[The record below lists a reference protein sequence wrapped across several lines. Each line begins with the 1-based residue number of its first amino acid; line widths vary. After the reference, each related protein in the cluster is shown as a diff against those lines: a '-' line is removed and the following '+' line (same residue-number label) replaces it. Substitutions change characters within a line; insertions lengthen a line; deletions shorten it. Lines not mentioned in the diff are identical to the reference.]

1 MSGGD
6 SPVWWLLVIV
16 AGGVYVERCMEPD
29 WNQVFGSAGRAAISL
44 VPAFDDVT
52 LITSATGAM
61 RSRVDTLAVVYGF
74 VAQCVDS
81 TIAITFDYVH
91 PLAVPLIS
99 PSPTTIPR
107 QSPLHAGA
115 DIVLRFGMLETDVIV
130 DADIAVYDPQSA
142 FTPEPFHENGSCAGR
157 LAVVLNG
164 FEAAALTKNPRVEDA
179 ARQILSTEHA
189 EVVVVKRG
197 SRGALVATA
206 DGIETVPA
214 YRSESVWSI
223 GSGDIF
229 AAAFTFFWA
238 KAGLPPREAADLAS
252 RAVSVYCESR
262 SMPLLDPSELSHRL
276 PVTWKPGRVYLAGP
290 FFNLAQ
296 RWLIEET
303 RNAFQSQGL
312 EVFSPLHDVG
322 RGTADQ
328 VAPADLEGL
337 CKCDRMLAMID
348 GADVGTIFEVGY
360 ARARDLPIVAF
371 AQAMPPED
379 LKMIVGSGVRV
390 VADFTTAIFETAWL

>member
-1 MSGGD
+1 M
-6 SPVWWLLVIV
+6 IV
-16 AGGVYVERCMEPD
+16 AGGVYVERCMEPE
-29 WNQVFGSAGRAAISL
+29 WQQVFGSAGRAAIAL
-44 VPAFDDVT
+44 VPAFGEVT
-52 LITSATGAM
+52 LMTSATEGM
-61 RSRVDTLAVVYGF
+61 RRRVDALAAVYGF
-74 VAQCVDS
+74 VAQCADS
-81 TIAITFDYVH
+81 SVAIAFDYVH

-99 PSPTTIPR
+99 PPPNTVER
-107 QSPLHAGA
+107 QPPLKANA

-130 DADIAVYDPQSA
+130 DAEIAVYDPQSA
-142 FTPEPFHENGSCAGR
+142 FTPERFHANGSRAR
-157 LAVVLNG
+157 RFAVVLNG
-164 FEAAALTKNPRVEDA
+164 FEAAALTKQSSVEDA
-179 ARQILSTEHA
+179 ARQILSEDGA

-197 SRGALVATA
+197 SRGAVVATV

-229 AAAFTFFWA
+229 AAAFTFFWGRT
-238 KAGLPPREAADLAS
+238 GLPPREAADLAS

-262 SMPLLDPSELSHRL
+262 SMPLLDPAELSDRV
-276 PVTWKPGRVYLAGP
+276 PVTWKAGRVYLAGP

-296 RWLIEET
+296 RWLIEEA
-303 RNAFQSQGL
+303 RNAFQAQGL
-312 EVFSPLHDVG
+312 QVFSPLHDVG
-322 RGTADQ
+322 PGTAAQ

-337 CKCDRMLAMID
+337 CKCDRMLALID

-390 VADFTTAIFETAWL
+390 VADFTTAIFQTAWL

>member
-1 MSGGD
+1 M
-6 SPVWWLLVIV
+6 IV

-44 VPAFDDVT
+44 APAFDDVM
-52 LITSATGAM
+52 LITCATQAM
-61 RSRVDTLAVVYGF
+61 RRRVDTLAAVYGF
-74 VAQCVDS
+74 VAQCADS
-81 TIAITFDYVH
+81 SLAVTFDYVH
-91 PLAVPLIS
+91 PLGVPRIS
-99 PSPTTIPR
+99 PSPSTIAR
-107 QSPLHAGA
+107 QPPLRARA
-115 DIVLRFGMLETDVIV
+115 DIVLRFGMLETDVVV

-142 FTPEPFHENGSCAGR
+142 FTPSPFHENGSRADR

-164 FEAAALTKNPRVEDA
+164 FEAEALTKKACVEDA
-179 ARQILSTEHA
+179 ARQILSTEQA
-189 EVVVVKRG
+189 EVVVVKLG
-197 SRGALVATA
+197 SRGALVATV
-206 DGIETVPA
+206 DSIEMVPA
-214 YRSESVWSI
+214 YRSESVWLI

-262 SMPLLDPSELSHRL
+262 SMPLLDPNELSHRM

-303 RNAFQSQGL
+303 RNAFRSQGL

-322 RGTADQ
+322 RGTANQ

-337 CKCDRMLAMID
+337 RECDRMLALID

-360 ARARDLPIVAF
+360 ARARDLPVVAF

-390 VADFTTAIFETAWL
+390 VADFASAIFETAWL